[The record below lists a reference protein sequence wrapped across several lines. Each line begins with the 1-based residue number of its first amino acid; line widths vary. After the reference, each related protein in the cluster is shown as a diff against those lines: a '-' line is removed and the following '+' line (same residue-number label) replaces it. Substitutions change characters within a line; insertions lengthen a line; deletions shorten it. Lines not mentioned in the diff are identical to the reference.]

1 MMWDFELDIFL
12 FLLFCKNSI
21 STFFNLLKISN
32 MAATKIEFKAS
43 RMERKYPNVLIL
55 LLTAGNLIAEQ
66 IPPKHFIIIDLGEF
80 YLFLTIQ

>member
-1 MMWDFELDIFL
+1 
-12 FLLFCKNSI
+12 
-21 STFFNLLKISN
+21 
-32 MAATKIEFKAS
+32 MADTKIELKAS

-66 IPPKHFIIIDLGEF
+66 IPPKHCIIIDLGEF